1 MSFSPVLPSTGL
13 TGWNFLKAS
22 LPTQT
27 ELFEKSPEIQRDL
40 EYFEDNIRNIKTLD
54 DFMNDRRI
62 QKVALGAFGLGE
74 EINKGAFVR
83 KVLDEGVA
91 ERTAFARRIN
101 NEDYIE
107 FATAFDFTNG
117 DLELNSLEID
127 NIKQAYEDETF
138 EIALGDVD
146 NNMRLALN
154 FQREISDLANRGLS
168 EAGGWFKAMGSVP
181 LRTVLESA
189 FNMPEGFSQ
198 LNIDKQKELLS
209 DKANSLFGGKG
220 VEVFQDPENVETT
233 IRRFLL
239 QEQIAAGPAP
249 GTPGLAALTI
259 LGGGIGS
266 VGIENLLLSNAG

>member
-1 MSFSPVLPSTGL
+1 
-13 TGWNFLKAS
+13 
-22 LPTQT
+22 
-27 ELFEKSPEIQRDL
+27 
-40 EYFEDNIRNIKTLD
+40 
-54 DFMNDRRI
+54 
-62 QKVALGAFGLGE
+62 
-74 EINKGAFVR
+74 
-83 KVLDEGVA
+83 VLDEGVA

-220 VEVFQDPENVETT
+220 VEVS